1 MQEMQVL
8 SLGWEDSPGEG
19 YGTHVSILAWEIPR
33 TEESGWLQSK
43 GLQKSWTQLTN
54 KTHTYTHTHTH
65 TEAYQLFLCHKQKAR
80 MIFFTCIVYL
90 ER

>member
-33 TEESGWLQSK
+33 TEEPD
-43 GLQKSWTQLTN
+43 GLQTMGSQKSRTQLSNLRITS
-54 KTHTYTHTHTH
+54 
-65 TEAYQLFLCHKQKAR
+65 FLNPMRSDA
-80 MIFFTCIVYL
+80 
-90 ER
+90 

>member
-33 TEESGWLQSK
+33 TEESGWLQYK

-54 KTHTYTHTHTH
+54 KHTHTH
-65 TEAYQLFLCHKQKAR
+65 TQRLTNYFCVIKKKPG
-80 MIFFTCIVYL
+80 
-90 ER
+90 